1 MPESINPPSATRVA
15 PRLPPVFT
23 RHQAVVGA
31 ALRAEL
37 DDRPLP
43 IYDSLRYYM
52 GWADVDGTSKRS
64 AEGKRLRPTL
74 CLLACEA
81 VGGDPATAVPAA
93 AAIELV
99 HNFSLIHDDIEDGD
113 RTRHHRPT
121 LWVVW
126 GEPVAIVA
134 GNSLLAVADLAVY
147 RLGTAS
153 AGPKT
158 PGTPDIANTVVTAG
172 HILTER
178 YLSMMEGQYLD
189 IAYEGR
195 TDVTVDEYLAMIERK
210 TGALIEGAVELGAF
224 VGSGCIGGVV
234 DGLRAVGGDLG
245 RIFQIRDD
253 VLGIWG
259 GPALGKPVGA
269 DITRK
274 KNSLPVVHVFEHARD
289 AELRELQRIY
299 AKSDIESADVARV
312 LEVMDH
318 LGTQSWCQ
326 ELAEARWGL
335 ARERLASLSL
345 SDSASREFL
354 ELGEYLLIRDA

>member
-1 MPESINPPSATRVA
+1 MPDSPPPQLTGGRSFVKD
-15 PRLPPVFT
+15 LPSVFT

-37 DDRPLP
+37 DGRTLP

-52 GWADVDGTSKRS
+52 GWADVDGTLTNSP
-64 AEGKRLRPTL
+64 EGKRLRPTL

-81 VGGDPATAVPAA
+81 VGGDPADALPAA
-93 AAIELV
+93 VAIELV

-126 GEPVAIVA
+126 GEPTALVA
-134 GNSLLAVADLAVY
+134 GNNLLAISDMATQ
-147 RLGTAS
+147 RLRDAGVSTAI
-153 AGPKT
+153 K
-158 PGTPDIANTVVTAG
+158 AG

-195 TDVTVDEYLAMIERK
+195 TDVTVDEYLMMIERK
-210 TGALIEGAVELGAF
+210 TGALIEGAVELGAL
-224 VGSGCIGGVV
+224 VGAGGSNEVV
-234 DGLRAVGGDLG
+234 EGLRAVGDDIG

-259 GPALGKPVGA
+259 GPALGKPIGA

-274 KNSLPVVHVFEHARD
+274 KNSLPVVHVLEHTRG
-289 AELRELQRIY
+289 AEQQELQRIY
-299 AKSDIESADVARV
+299 TRDEIRPIDVERV
-312 LEVMDH
+312 LDVMDG
-318 LGTQSWCQ
+318 LGTQRWCQ
-326 ELAEARWGL
+326 GQAETRWNRARK
-335 ARERLASLSL
+335 RLASLQL
-345 SDSASREFL
+345 SSDATREFL
-354 ELGEYLLIRDA
+354 ELGEYLLVREV

>member
-1 MPESINPPSATRVA
+1 MPDSPTPQSTGSSVVTE
-15 PRLPPVFT
+15 LPPVFT

-37 DDRPLP
+37 DGRTLP

-52 GWADVDGTSKRS
+52 GWADVHGTLTHSP
-64 AEGKRLRPTL
+64 EGKRLRPTL

-81 VGGDPATAVPAA
+81 VGGDPTDALPAA
-93 AAIELV
+93 VAIELV

-126 GEPVAIVA
+126 GEPTALVA
-134 GNSLLAVADLAVY
+134 GNNLLAISDMATQ
-147 RLGTAS
+147 RLRDAGLRTAI
-153 AGPKT
+153 K
-158 PGTPDIANTVVTAG
+158 AG

-195 TDVTVDEYLAMIERK
+195 TDVTVDEYLMMIERK
-210 TGALIEGAVELGAF
+210 TGALIEGAVELGAL
-224 VGSGCIGGVV
+224 VGAGGSGEVV
-234 DGLRAVGGDLG
+234 EGLRAVGDDFG

-259 GPALGKPVGA
+259 GPALGKPIGA

-274 KNSLPVVHVFEHARD
+274 KNSLPVVHVLEHARG
-289 AELRELQRIY
+289 AEQRELQRIY
-299 AKSDIESADVARV
+299 AGDEISANDVERL
-312 LEVMDH
+312 LEVMDG
-318 LGTQSWCQ
+318 LGTQRWCQ
-326 ELAEARWGL
+326 AQAETRWSRARK
-335 ARERLASLSL
+335 RLGSLQL
-345 SDSASREFL
+345 SSDATREFL
-354 ELGEYLLIRDA
+354 EMGEYLLVREV

>member
-1 MPESINPPSATRVA
+1 MTDSSTPPPTDNPVVVE
-15 PRLPPVFT
+15 LPPVFA
-23 RHQAVVGA
+23 RHQAAVGA

-37 DDRPLP
+37 ESKTLP

-52 GWADVDGTSKRS
+52 GWADANGTRRHGP
-64 AEGKRLRPTL
+64 EGKRLRPTL

-81 VGGDPATAVPAA
+81 VGGEPADALPVAV
-93 AAIELV
+93 AIELA

-121 LWVVW
+121 LWVIW
-126 GEPVAIVA
+126 GEATAIVA
-134 GNSLLAVADLAVY
+134 GNNLLAIGDMAAHRLRAAGADTAVA
-147 RLGTAS
+147 
-153 AGPKT
+153 
-158 PGTPDIANTVVTAG
+158 AG

-210 TGALIEGAVELGAF
+210 TGALIEGAVELGAL
-224 VGSGCIGGVV
+224 VGAGGSGDVV
-234 DGLRAVGGDLG
+234 DGLRAVGDDLG

-259 GPALGKPVGA
+259 GPALGKPIGA

-274 KNSLPVVHVFEHARD
+274 KNSLPVVHVLEHARD
-289 AELRELQRIY
+289 AEKRELQRIY
-299 AKSDIESADVARV
+299 AGDEIAASDVERV
-312 LEVMDH
+312 LEMMDG

-326 ELAEARWGL
+326 DQAAARWDR
-335 ARERLASLSL
+335 ARARLASLKL
-345 SDSASREFL
+345 STDAAREFL
-354 ELGEYLLIRDA
+354 ELGEYLLVREV

>member
-1 MPESINPPSATRVA
+1 MPDSPPPQLTGGRSFVKD
-15 PRLPPVFT
+15 LPSVFT

-37 DDRPLP
+37 DGRTLP

-52 GWADVDGTSKRS
+52 GWADVDGTLTNSP
-64 AEGKRLRPTL
+64 EGKRLRPTL

-81 VGGDPATAVPAA
+81 VGGDPADALPAA
-93 AAIELV
+93 VAIELV

-126 GEPVAIVA
+126 GEPTALVA
-134 GNSLLAVADLAVY
+134 GNNLLAISDMATQ
-147 RLGTAS
+147 RLRDAGVSTAI
-153 AGPKT
+153 K
-158 PGTPDIANTVVTAG
+158 AG

-195 TDVTVDEYLAMIERK
+195 TDVTVDEYLMMIERK
-210 TGALIEGAVELGAF
+210 TGALIEGAVELGAL
-224 VGSGCIGGVV
+224 VGAGGSNEVV
-234 DGLRAVGGDLG
+234 EGLRAVGDDIG

-259 GPALGKPVGA
+259 GPALGKPIGA

-274 KNSLPVVHVFEHARD
+274 KNSLPVVHVLEHARG
-289 AELRELQRIY
+289 AEQQELQRIY
-299 AKSDIESADVARV
+299 TRDEIRPIDVERV
-312 LEVMDH
+312 LDVMDG
-318 LGTQSWCQ
+318 LGTQRWCQ
-326 ELAEARWGL
+326 GQAETRWNRARK
-335 ARERLASLSL
+335 RLASLQL
-345 SDSASREFL
+345 SSDATREFL
-354 ELGEYLLIRDA
+354 ELGEYLLVREV

>member
-1 MPESINPPSATRVA
+1 MPDSPTPQSTGSSVVTE
-15 PRLPPVFT
+15 LPPVFT

-37 DDRPLP
+37 DGRTLP

-52 GWADVDGTSKRS
+52 GWADVHGTLTHSP
-64 AEGKRLRPTL
+64 EGKRLRPTL

-81 VGGDPATAVPAA
+81 VGGDPTDALPAA
-93 AAIELV
+93 VAIELV

-126 GEPVAIVA
+126 GEPTALVA
-134 GNSLLAVADLAVY
+134 GNNLLAISDMATQ
-147 RLGTAS
+147 RLRDAGLRTAI
-153 AGPKT
+153 K
-158 PGTPDIANTVVTAG
+158 AG

-195 TDVTVDEYLAMIERK
+195 TDVTVDEYLMMIERK
-210 TGALIEGAVELGAF
+210 TGALIEGAVELGAL
-224 VGSGCIGGVV
+224 VGAGGSGEVV
-234 DGLRAVGGDLG
+234 EGLRAVGDDFG

-259 GPALGKPVGA
+259 GPALGKPIGA

-274 KNSLPVVHVFEHARD
+274 KNSLPVVHVLEHARGG
-289 AELRELQRIY
+289 EQRELQRIY
-299 AKSDIESADVARV
+299 AGDKISANDLERV
-312 LEVMDH
+312 LEVMDG
-318 LGTQSWCQ
+318 LGTQRWCQ
-326 ELAEARWGL
+326 AQAETRWSRARK
-335 ARERLASLSL
+335 RLASLQL
-345 SDSASREFL
+345 SSDATREFL
-354 ELGEYLLIRDA
+354 ELGEYLLVREV

>member
-1 MPESINPPSATRVA
+1 MFA
-15 PRLPPVFT
+15 

-37 DDRPLP
+37 DGKTLP
-43 IYDSLRYYM
+43 IYDTLRYYM
-52 GWADVDGTSKRS
+52 GWADINGGPINRS
-64 AEGKRLRPTL
+64 SQNGVAENDSAQNPAEGKRLRPTL

-81 VGGDPATAVPAA
+81 VGGDPATALPAA
-93 AAIELV
+93 AAIEMV

-134 GNSLLAVADLAVY
+134 GNGLLVVADLAVHK
-147 RLGTAS
+147 LLAAGVSTDTAV
-153 AGPKT
+153 A
-158 PGTPDIANTVVTAG
+158 AG

-210 TGALIEGAVELGAF
+210 TGALMKGAVELGAII
-224 VGSGCIGGVV
+224 GSGGASDSEHAV
-234 DGLRAVGGDLG
+234 DGLRAVGDDLG

-269 DITRK
+269 DIKRK

-289 AELRELQRIY
+289 AQRSELQRIY
-299 AKSDIESADVARV
+299 TGDEIEGDDVERV
-312 LEVMDH
+312 LEVMDA
-318 LGTQSWCQ
+318 LGTRNWCQ
-326 ELAEARWGL
+326 DQAEIRWEQ
-335 ARERLASLSL
+335 AHERLASLRL
-345 SDSASREFL
+345 ASGAAAELL
-354 ELGEYLLIRDA
+354 ELGEYLLIREA

>member
-1 MPESINPPSATRVA
+1 MPDSPPPQLTGGRSFVKD
-15 PRLPPVFT
+15 LPSVFT

-37 DDRPLP
+37 DGRTLP

-52 GWADVDGTSKRS
+52 GWADVDGTLTNSP
-64 AEGKRLRPTL
+64 EGKRLRPTL

-81 VGGDPATAVPAA
+81 VGGDPADALPAA
-93 AAIELV
+93 VAIELV

-126 GEPVAIVA
+126 GEPTALVA
-134 GNSLLAVADLAVY
+134 GNNLLAISDMATQ
-147 RLGTAS
+147 RLRDAGVSTAI
-153 AGPKT
+153 K
-158 PGTPDIANTVVTAG
+158 AG

-195 TDVTVDEYLAMIERK
+195 TDVTVDEYLMMIERK
-210 TGALIEGAVELGAF
+210 TGALIEGAVELGAL
-224 VGSGCIGGVV
+224 VGAGGSNEVV
-234 DGLRAVGGDLG
+234 EGLRAVGDDIG

-259 GPALGKPVGA
+259 GPALGKPIGA

-274 KNSLPVVHVFEHARD
+274 KNSLPVVHVLEQARG
-289 AELRELQRIY
+289 AEQQELQRIY
-299 AKSDIESADVARV
+299 AKDEITAIDVERV
-312 LEVMDH
+312 LDVMDG
-318 LGTQSWCQ
+318 LGTQRWCQ
-326 ELAEARWGL
+326 AQAETRWNRARK
-335 ARERLASLSL
+335 RLSSLQL
-345 SDSASREFL
+345 SSDATREFL
-354 ELGEYLLIRDA
+354 ELGEYLLVREV

>member
-1 MPESINPPSATRVA
+1 MPDSSPPQLTGGNSFVKE
-15 PRLPPVFT
+15 LPPVFT

-37 DDRPLP
+37 DDRTLP

-52 GWADVDGTSKRS
+52 GWADVDGALTDSP
-64 AEGKRLRPTL
+64 EGKRLRPTL

-81 VGGDPATAVPAA
+81 VGGDPADALPAA
-93 AAIELV
+93 VAIEFV

-126 GEPVAIVA
+126 GEPTALVA
-134 GNSLLAVADLAVY
+134 GNNLLAISDMATQ
-147 RLGTAS
+147 RLRDAGVSTAI
-153 AGPKT
+153 K
-158 PGTPDIANTVVTAG
+158 AG

-195 TDVTVDEYLAMIERK
+195 TDVTVDEYLMMIERK
-210 TGALIEGAVELGAF
+210 TGALIEGAVELGAL
-224 VGSGCIGGVV
+224 VGDRGSSEVV
-234 DGLRAVGGDLG
+234 EGLRAVGDDIG

-259 GPALGKPVGA
+259 GPALGKPIGA

-274 KNSLPVVHVFEHARD
+274 KNSLPVVHVLEQARG
-289 AELRELQRIY
+289 AEQQELQRIY
-299 AKSDIESADVARV
+299 AKDEITAIDVERV
-312 LEVMDH
+312 LDVMDG
-318 LGTQSWCQ
+318 LGTQRWCQ
-326 ELAEARWGL
+326 AQAETRWNRARK
-335 ARERLASLSL
+335 RLSSLQL
-345 SDSASREFL
+345 SSDATREFL
-354 ELGEYLLIRDA
+354 ELGEYLLVREV

>member
-1 MPESINPPSATRVA
+1 MPDHSTPQAASNSTVTE
-15 PRLPPVFT
+15 LPPIFT

-37 DDRPLP
+37 DGRTLP

-52 GWADVDGTSKRS
+52 GWADVDGTLTHSP
-64 AEGKRLRPTL
+64 EGKRLRPTL

-81 VGGDPATAVPAA
+81 VGGDPVDALPAA
-93 AAIELV
+93 VAIELV

-126 GEPVAIVA
+126 GEPTALIA
-134 GNSLLAVADLAVY
+134 GNNLLAISHMATQ
-147 RLGTAS
+147 RLRDAGLNTAIE
-153 AGPKT
+153 AGR
-158 PGTPDIANTVVTAG
+158 
-172 HILTER
+172 ILTER

-195 TDVTVDEYLAMIERK
+195 TDVTVDEYLRMIERK
-210 TGALIEGAVELGAF
+210 TGALIEGAVELGAL
-224 VGSGCIGGVV
+224 VGAGGSSEVV
-234 DGLRAVGGDLG
+234 EGLRAVGDDFG

-259 GPALGKPVGA
+259 GPALGKPIGA

-274 KNSLPVVHVFEHARD
+274 KNSLPVVHVLEHARD
-289 AELRELQRIY
+289 ADQRELQRIY
-299 AKSDIESADVARV
+299 AGDEINAADVERV
-312 LEVMDH
+312 LEVMDG
-318 LGTQSWCQ
+318 LGTQRWCQ
-326 ELAEARWGL
+326 AQAATRWSRARK
-335 ARERLASLSL
+335 RLASLKL
-345 SDSASREFL
+345 SSDATREFL
-354 ELGEYLLIRDA
+354 ELGEYLLVREV

>member
-1 MPESINPPSATRVA
+1 MPDSPTPQSTGSSVVTE
-15 PRLPPVFT
+15 LPPVFT

-37 DDRPLP
+37 DGRTLP

-52 GWADVDGTSKRS
+52 GWADVHGTLTHSP
-64 AEGKRLRPTL
+64 EGKRLRPTL

-81 VGGDPATAVPAA
+81 VGGDPTDALPAA
-93 AAIELV
+93 VAIELV

-126 GEPVAIVA
+126 GEPTALVA
-134 GNSLLAVADLAVY
+134 GNNLLAISDMATQ
-147 RLGTAS
+147 RLRDAGLTTAI
-153 AGPKT
+153 K
-158 PGTPDIANTVVTAG
+158 AG

-195 TDVTVDEYLAMIERK
+195 TDVTVDEYLMMIERK
-210 TGALIEGAVELGAF
+210 TGALIEGAVELGAL
-224 VGSGCIGGVV
+224 VGAGGSGEVV
-234 DGLRAVGGDLG
+234 EGLRAVGDDFG

-259 GPALGKPVGA
+259 GPALGKPIGA

-274 KNSLPVVHVFEHARD
+274 KNSLPVVHVLEHARGG
-289 AELRELQRIY
+289 EQRELQRIY
-299 AKSDIESADVARV
+299 AGDKISANDLERV
-312 LEVMDH
+312 LEVMDG
-318 LGTQSWCQ
+318 LGTQRWCQ
-326 ELAEARWGL
+326 AQAETRWSRARK
-335 ARERLASLSL
+335 RLASLQL
-345 SDSASREFL
+345 SSDATREFL
-354 ELGEYLLIRDA
+354 ELGEYLLVREV

>member
-1 MPESINPPSATRVA
+1 MSDSHPPQPTGSSVVKE
-15 PRLPPVFT
+15 LPPVFT
-23 RHQAVVGA
+23 RHQAAIGA

-37 DDRPLP
+37 DGRALP

-52 GWADVDGTSKRS
+52 GWAEVDGTLTYGP
-64 AEGKRLRPTL
+64 EGKRLRPTL

-81 VGGDPATAVPAA
+81 VGGDPADALPAA
-93 AAIELV
+93 VAIEFV

-126 GEPVAIVA
+126 GEPTALIA
-134 GNSLLAVADLAVY
+134 GNNLLAISDMATQ
-147 RLGTAS
+147 RLRDAGVSTA
-153 AGPKT
+153 
-158 PGTPDIANTVVTAG
+158 IRAG

-195 TDVTVDEYLAMIERK
+195 TDVTVDEYLMMIERK
-210 TGALIEGAVELGAF
+210 TGALIEGAVELGALIGAR
-224 VGSGCIGGVV
+224 GSSEVV
-234 DGLRAVGGDLG
+234 EGLRAVGDDIG

-259 GPALGKPVGA
+259 GPALGKPIGA

-274 KNSLPVVHVFEHARD
+274 KNSLPVVHVLEHARG
-289 AELRELQRIY
+289 AQQRELQRIY
-299 AKSDIESADVARV
+299 ARDEISAIDVERV
-312 LEVMDH
+312 LDVMDG
-318 LGTQSWCQ
+318 LGTQRWCQ
-326 ELAEARWGL
+326 GQAETRWNRARK
-335 ARERLASLSL
+335 RLGSLQL
-345 SDSASREFL
+345 SSDATREFL
-354 ELGEYLLIRDA
+354 ELGEYLLVREV

>member
-1 MPESINPPSATRVA
+1 MPDSSTPQATGSSAVTE
-15 PRLPPVFT
+15 LPPVFT

-37 DDRPLP
+37 DGRTLP

-52 GWADVDGTSKRS
+52 GWADVDGTLTHST
-64 AEGKRLRPTL
+64 EGKRLRPTL

-81 VGGDPATAVPAA
+81 VGGDPADALPAA
-93 AAIELV
+93 VAIELV

-126 GEPVAIVA
+126 GEPTALVA
-134 GNSLLAVADLAVY
+134 GNNLLAISDMAIQ
-147 RLGTAS
+147 RLHD
-153 AGPKT
+153 AGLN
-158 PGTPDIANTVVTAG
+158 IAIEAG

-195 TDVTVDEYLAMIERK
+195 TDVTVDEYLMMIERK
-210 TGALIEGAVELGAF
+210 TGALIEGVVELGAL
-224 VGSGCIGGVV
+224 VGAGGSGEVV
-234 DGLRAVGGDLG
+234 EGLRAVGDDFG

-259 GPALGKPVGA
+259 GPALGKPIGA

-274 KNSLPVVHVFEHARD
+274 KNSLPVVHVLEHARD
-289 AELRELQRIY
+289 ADQRELQRIY
-299 AKSDIESADVARV
+299 AGDEINDGDVERV
-312 LEVMDH
+312 LEVMDG
-318 LGTQSWCQ
+318 LGTQRWCQ
-326 ELAEARWGL
+326 VQAETRWSRARK
-335 ARERLASLSL
+335 RLASLKL
-345 SDSASREFL
+345 SSDAAREFL
-354 ELGEYLLIRDA
+354 ELGEYLLVREV

>member
-1 MPESINPPSATRVA
+1 MPDSPTPQSTGSSVVTE
-15 PRLPPVFT
+15 LPPVFT

-37 DDRPLP
+37 DGRTLP

-52 GWADVDGTSKRS
+52 GWADVHGTLTHSP
-64 AEGKRLRPTL
+64 EGKRLRPTL

-81 VGGDPATAVPAA
+81 VGGDPTDALPAA
-93 AAIELV
+93 VAIELV

-126 GEPVAIVA
+126 GEPTALVA
-134 GNSLLAVADLAVY
+134 GNNLLAISDMATQ
-147 RLGTAS
+147 RLRDAGLRTAI
-153 AGPKT
+153 K
-158 PGTPDIANTVVTAG
+158 AG

-178 YLSMMEGQYLD
+178 YLSMLEGQYLD

-195 TDVTVDEYLAMIERK
+195 TDVTVDEYLMMIERK
-210 TGALIEGAVELGAF
+210 TGALIEGAVELGAL
-224 VGSGCIGGVV
+224 VGAGGSGEVV
-234 DGLRAVGGDLG
+234 EGLRAVGDDFG

-259 GPALGKPVGA
+259 GPALGKPIGA

-274 KNSLPVVHVFEHARD
+274 KNSLPVVHVLEHARGG
-289 AELRELQRIY
+289 EQRELQRIY
-299 AKSDIESADVARV
+299 AGDKISANDLERV
-312 LEVMDH
+312 LEVMDG
-318 LGTQSWCQ
+318 LGTQRWCQ
-326 ELAEARWGL
+326 AQAETRWSRARK
-335 ARERLASLSL
+335 RLASLQL
-345 SDSASREFL
+345 SSDATREFL
-354 ELGEYLLIRDA
+354 ELGEYLLVREV

>member
-1 MPESINPPSATRVA
+1 MPESSIPPAATPVA
-15 PRLPPVFT
+15 TELPPVFA

-52 GWADVDGTSKRS
+52 GWSDVDGTHTDGD
-64 AEGKRLRPTL
+64 EGKRLRPTL

-81 VGGDPATAVPAA
+81 VGGDPAAAVPAA
-93 AAIELV
+93 AAVELV

-113 RTRHHRPT
+113 RTRHNRPT

-134 GNSLLAVADLAVY
+134 GNSLLAIADIALN
-147 RLGTAS
+147 RLGDAGTA
-153 AGPKT
+153 AET
-158 PGTPDIANTVVTAG
+158 AITAG

-210 TGALIEGAVELGAF
+210 TGALIEGAVELGAL
-224 VGSGCIGGVV
+224 VGAGGAGELV
-234 DGLRAVGGDLG
+234 DGLRAVGDDIG

-259 GPALGKPVGA
+259 GPALGKPVGT

-274 KNSLPVVHVFEHARD
+274 KNSLPVVHVLEHARD
-289 AELRELQRIY
+289 ADRRELRRIY
-299 AKSDIESADVARV
+299 NENQIEGGDVERI
-312 LEVMDH
+312 LEMMDG
-318 LGTQSWCQ
+318 LGTQRWCQ
-326 ELAEARWGL
+326 DQAEIRWDRARS
-335 ARERLASLSL
+335 RLASLQL
-345 SDSASREFL
+345 SAEASREFV
-354 ELGEYLLIRDA
+354 ELGEYLLVRDA